1 MSLPTDEQRKAPP
14 PPSRAA
20 KPSLIENETA
30 PRRPANGDAQNLRML
45 DELESVVR
53 PSASRSDR
61 KGSGWVVAMA
71 LSAAAI
77 AGVWWWSQQDA
88 ANLLPSLD
96 GTAERALA
104 GAPAVAEP
112 LAAASASASSVA
124 VTAARIEVLPEDMS
138 AQPAAAKMPAEA
150 AQGAAEPAPTL
161 WATSA
166 AQGSK
171 IQTEHTLKGF
181 TRPSATSPVAEPKRT
196 AKTEPVARMR
206 RVAAAPGP
214 ITRTRTRTQAPS
226 PAGDRLDA
234 DVLLLSALLNHV
246 STEGGQ
252 GDPFVLPN
260 PVTLAQIV
268 RRCESRSGKT
278 AAQVRECRRRICE
291 GYWGKAEACPARLAP
306 KTKS

>member
-20 KPSLIENETA
+20 KPSLIESETA
-30 PRRPANGDAQNLRML
+30 PRRPANGDAPNLRML

-53 PSASRSDR
+53 PSAGRSDR
-61 KGSGWVVAMA
+61 HGSGWVVAMA

-96 GTAERALA
+96 GTAESVLA
-104 GAPAVAEP
+104 GVPAVAEP
-112 LAAASASASSVA
+112 HAAASASATPVA
-124 VTAARIEVLPEDMS
+124 VTAARIEMLPPDMS
-138 AQPAAAKMPAEA
+138 ARPAAAKMPTEA

-161 WATSA
+161 SATTA

-171 IQTEHTLKGF
+171 IRTERTLKGV
-181 TRPSATSPVAEPKRT
+181 TRSSATSPVAEPKRT
-196 AKTEPVARMR
+196 ANTEPVARMR
-206 RVAAAPGP
+206 RVASAPGP
-214 ITRTRTRTQAPS
+214 ITRTRTQPSS
-226 PAGDRLDA
+226 PAGNRMDA
-234 DVLLLSALLNHV
+234 DVLLLSALLDHV
-246 STEGGQ
+246 STEGQ
-252 GDPFVLPN
+252 GDPLASPN